1 MSNSAIQQTIEN
13 YIKAYN
19 NFDVAGMLLQLHPEV
34 EFENITNGEVT
45 TNLKGSVAF
54 RRQAEEATNYFTQR
68 EQKIAKLTIAD
79 NTAEVQI
86 DYSAILALDLPNGL
100 KAGDKLELKGRS
112 VFTFKEGK
120 IIRLQDYS

>member
-13 YIKAYN
+13 YINAYN
-19 NFDVAGMLLQLHPEV
+19 NFDVEGMLLQLHPEV
-34 EFENITNGEVT
+34 EFENITDGEVT
-45 TNLKGSVAF
+45 TSLKGSEAF
-54 RRQAEEATNYFTQR
+54 RQQAEEATNYFTQR
-68 EQKIAKLTIAD
+68 EQKITKLTIAD

-86 DYSAILALDLPNGL
+86 DYSATLALNLPNGL